1 MLTIRNLKVRSL
13 DIDYLDLSWEVEC
26 DDIWDYR
33 FVVERSESPM
43 GPWDVVSGEFTDT
56 FYFRD
61 ITVNRLSRDRAYN
74 YRLRITHQPTS
85 EVTYSDV
92 ATLEARPNLEAL
104 EVRRLEYVL
113 FREEIG
119 RRCWVFPRRTFGQRC
134 PNCYDPVLGSA
145 VKQGCETCFDTTYV
159 RGFLDPIEA
168 YIQFDTTAL
177 HHEASTL
184 LETQQTNST
193 ARALDFP
200 PLKPKDIIVEVE
212 NVRWRVERVTTTQR
226 NRATLHQELVV
237 HAVPLS
243 DIEYKLPIRIDD
255 LMAMEPSPERN
266 FTRPQNLTAA
276 KEAEFLAA
284 AQAVYGYRGRS

>member
-1 MLTIRNLKVRSL
+1 MISITNLRVRSL
-13 DIDYLDLSWEVEC
+13 DIDYLDLSWDVET
-26 DDIWDYR
+26 DNMWDYR

-61 ITVNRLSRDRAYN
+61 ITVNRLSRHRVYN
-74 YRLRITHQPTS
+74 YRLKIIHQPTS
-85 EVTYSDV
+85 EVTYSSV

-113 FREEIG
+113 FREEVG

-134 PNCYDPVLGSA
+134 PNCWDPVLGSC
-145 VKQGCETCFDTTYV
+145 VKNGCETCYDTSYV
-159 RGFLDPIEA
+159 RGYLDPIEA
-168 YIQFDTTAL
+168 YIQFDPN
-177 HHEASTL
+177 ASHTEQTVL
-184 LETQQTNST
+184 QQTEQENAS

-200 PLKPKDIIVEVE
+200 PLKPKDIIVEAE
-212 NVRWRVERVTTTQR
+212 NVRWRVKSVVTTQR
-226 NRATLHQELVV
+226 NRAVLHQELTV

-243 DIEYKLPIRIDD
+243 DIEYKLPVRIAD

-266 FTRPQNLTAA
+266 FTRPQSLSAA

-284 AQAVYGYRGRS
+284 AGAVYGYRGRS

>member
-1 MLTIRNLKVRSL
+1 MLTIINFKVRSL
-13 DIDYLDLSWEVEC
+13 DVDYLDLSWDVET
-26 DDIWDYR
+26 DNIWDYR

-61 ITVNRLSRDRAYN
+61 ITVNRLSRQRVYH
-74 YRLRITHQPTS
+74 YRLRIIHQPTS

-92 ATLEARPNLEAL
+92 GYVAARANLEAL

-134 PNCYDPVLGSA
+134 PNCWDPTLGSA
-145 VKQGCETCFDTTYV
+145 VKSGCETCFDTTYV

-168 YIQFDTTAL
+168 YIQFDPTAD
-177 HHEASTL
+177 HNESNTL
-184 LETQQTNST
+184 QETQQKNSS

-237 HAVPLS
+237 HAVPLG
-243 DIEYKLPIRIDD
+243 DIEYKLPVRISD
-255 LMAMEPSPERN
+255 LMAIEPSPERN
-266 FTRPQNLTAA
+266 FTRPQNLSAA

-284 AQAVYGYRGRS
+284 ANSVYGYRGRS